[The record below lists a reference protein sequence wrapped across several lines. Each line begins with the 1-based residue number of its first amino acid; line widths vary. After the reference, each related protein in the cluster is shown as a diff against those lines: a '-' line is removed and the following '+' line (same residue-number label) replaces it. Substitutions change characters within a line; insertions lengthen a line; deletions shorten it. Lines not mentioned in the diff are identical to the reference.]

1 LKERSQR
8 GNPLD
13 LIAPIVTG
21 GGIDPGDVTQTLAL
35 AVRQGVLEKRRRS
48 QKGGQ
53 ITRKGAILHQRL
65 ERAAENPHL
74 AVHRKVTASLLE

>member
-1 LKERSQR
+1 MKERSQR
-8 GNPLD
+8 GNRLD

-35 AVRQGVLEKRRRS
+35 AVRQGVLEKRRGS
-48 QKGGQ
+48 Q
-53 ITRKGAILHQRL
+53 KGAILHQRL

-74 AVHRKVTASLLE
+74 AVHRKATASLLE